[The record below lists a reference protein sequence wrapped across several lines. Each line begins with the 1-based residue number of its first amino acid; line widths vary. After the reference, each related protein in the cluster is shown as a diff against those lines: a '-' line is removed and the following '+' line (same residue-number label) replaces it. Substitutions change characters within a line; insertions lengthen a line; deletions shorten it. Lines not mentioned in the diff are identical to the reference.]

1 MKNLLLT
8 FLLIFCSFVV
18 KSENTD
24 LPKYYVE
31 NGDTIGII
39 LSIEQAQSLDNDAE
53 LLSLFKKMKINC
65 DSLEVGYI
73 KIINKLGEKIGIL
86 EVQKKD
92 LIKQGEEKDKLIN
105 NLENSLNYC
114 EQMNRLCQ
122 QELSNKDSE
131 IKILRKELL
140 KQKLK
145 KFISFGGNTVAI
157 LVITWL
163 LIAKN

>member
-8 FLLIFCSFVV
+8 FLLIFCTLVG

-24 LPKYYVE
+24 LPKYCVE
-31 NGDTIGII
+31 NGDTIGIT

-92 LIKQGEEKDKLIN
+92 LILQGQEKDKLIQ
-105 NLENSLNYC
+105 NLESSLFYC
-114 EQMNRLCQ
+114 EKINKICQ
-122 QELSNKDSE
+122 IELENKDKE
-131 IKILRKELL
+131 IKILKRELTR
-140 KQKLK
+140 QKIK
-145 KFISFGGNTVAI
+145 KFLSFGGNTVAI
-157 LVITWL
+157 LVITWI
-163 LIAKN
+163 LIEKN